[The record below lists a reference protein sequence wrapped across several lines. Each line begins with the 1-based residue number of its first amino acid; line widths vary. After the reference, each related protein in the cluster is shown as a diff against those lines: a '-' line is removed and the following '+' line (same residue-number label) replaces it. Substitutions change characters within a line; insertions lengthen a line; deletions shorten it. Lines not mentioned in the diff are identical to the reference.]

1 MGSVHG
7 VAACNLHSQT
17 YLRLKRAIL
26 LALCVGVWGWVW
38 VCGWVGMGG
47 VGVGGLYYIYIYN
60 IYI

>member
-26 LALCVGVWGWVW
+26 LALCVGVWVWVW
-38 VCGWVGMGG
+38 VCECVG
-47 VGVGGLYYIYIYN
+47 VGVGMGV
-60 IYI
+60 